1 MHQLFSCSA
10 VPLSQANFVLLGLLL
25 IPKTGTYQKKQKLA
39 RMKIKPQINAA
50 AVALDNGVSGEVLA
64 VALYG
69 GEDCEGLAGAPN
81 LTNNPALSPW
91 SW

>member
-1 MHQLFSCSA
+1 

-50 AVALDNGVSGEVLA
+50 AVAPDNGVSGEVLA